1 MAMRD
6 LGSLKE
12 KRDHGLVIQRYISTQ
27 ATDNLDKQQQ
37 LAKQIRV
44 KEDEFNELKQSLH
57 DRERE
62 IEQDKLCWCQLIV
75 LIINFF
81 VCDSEK
87 KTSAKTPFR

>member
-12 KRDHGLVIQRYISTQ
+12 KRDHGLVIQRYITTQ

-44 KEDEFNELKQSLH
+44 EDKVNELKQSLH

-62 IEQDKLCWCQLIV
+62 VESEQD
-75 LIINFF
+75 
-81 VCDSEK
+81 
-87 KTSAKTPFR
+87 